1 MLLFGKFPFECGDP
15 KSIGQRIKGKAYLIN
30 PSVSDPAKTFI
41 SGMLQM
47 SPADRLTAR
56 QLLKHD
62 FLTAYEIPKQ
72 LPRSSLACMPNSNFL
87 EQYRV
92 KKDHLLSPESDEEF
106 HFMLCSKDSP
116 KEVKNMS
123 ASKDNEIRFEAA

>member
-1 MLLFGKFPFECGDP
+1 VSATAKRRSVCGTPIFIAPEILEGKVGYSYEVDIWSLGVVTYVLLFGKFPFECGDP
-15 KSIGQRIKGKAYLIN
+15 KSIGQRIKGKTYLIN

-62 FLTAYEIPKQ
+62 FLTAY
-72 LPRSSLACMPNSNFL
+72 
-87 EQYRV
+87 
-92 KKDHLLSPESDEEF
+92 
-106 HFMLCSKDSP
+106 
-116 KEVKNMS
+116 
-123 ASKDNEIRFEAA
+123 